1 MYRHRLINLYLLYR
15 ITKIPTITITK
26 MIPTLIPAASPDLDF
41 GLSVEIGANLSQ
53 HLSFK
58 LFSILSN
65 SVKDYVCQMN
75 NFKNY

>member
-1 MYRHRLINLYLLYR
+1 
-15 ITKIPTITITK
+15 

-75 NFKNY
+75 NFKNYWNSNNMLLFFLWYMTAFIIYIFF